1 MFNRIFVAIMVVSG
15 LLTLTMLYAA
25 VSPVAASQAFFQ
37 ETPEGAMANIVVPNW
52 GVLIGLMGAL
62 LLYGAFHAP
71 SRKLALVIAGASKI
85 AFIAL
90 VLMQGDRYL
99 SALQTALAIDA
110 LMVVLFAIYL
120 IVGKPGAAKA
130 KTKRLRAKA

>member
-25 VSPVAASQAFFQ
+25 VAPIAASQSFFQ
-37 ETPEGAMANIVVPNW
+37 ETPEGAMASIVVPNW

-71 SRKLALVIAGASKI
+71 SRKLALVVAGVSKI

-90 VLMQGDRYL
+90 ILMQGDRYL
-99 SALQTALAIDA
+99 SGLRTALIVDA
-110 LMVVLFAIYL
+110 VMVALFAIYL
-120 IVGKPGAAKA
+120 VVGKPGVVKP
-130 KTKRLRAKA
+130 

>member
-1 MFNRIFVAIMVVSG
+1 MLNKVFVAIMVISG

-25 VSPVAASQAFFQ
+25 VSPVAASQTFFQ
-37 ETPEGAMANIVVPNW
+37 ETPEGAMASIVVPNW

-71 SRKLALVIAGASKI
+71 SRKLALVVAGASKI

-90 VLMQGDRYL
+90 ILMQGDRYL
-99 SALQTALAIDA
+99 GGLQTALIVDA
-110 LMVVLFAIYL
+110 VMVVLFAIYL
-120 IVGKPGAAKA
+120 VVGKPGAAA
-130 KTKRLRAKA
+130 

>member
-1 MFNRIFVAIMVVSG
+1 MLNKVFVAIMVISG

-25 VSPVAASQAFFQ
+25 VSPVAASQSFFQ
-37 ETPEGAMANIVVPNW
+37 ETPQGAMASIVVPNW

-71 SRKLALVIAGASKI
+71 SRKLALVVAGVSKL

-90 VLMQGDRYL
+90 ILMQGDPYL
-99 SALQTALAIDA
+99 SGLQTALIVDA
-110 LMVVLFAIYL
+110 VMVVLFAIYVL
-120 IVGKPGAAKA
+120 VGKPGVAKA
-130 KTKRLRAKA
+130 

>member
-1 MFNRIFVAIMVVSG
+1 MLNKVFVAIMVASG

-25 VSPVAASQAFFQ
+25 VSPVAASQSFIQ
-37 ETPEGAMANIVVPNW
+37 ETPEGAMASIVVPNW

-71 SRKLALVIAGASKI
+71 SRKLALVVAGASKI

-90 VLMQGDRYL
+90 ILMQGDRYL
-99 SALQTALAIDA
+99 SGLQTALIVDA
-110 LMVVLFAIYL
+110 VMVVLFAIYL
-120 IVGKPGAAKA
+120 VIGKPGASNA
-130 KTKRLRAKA
+130 